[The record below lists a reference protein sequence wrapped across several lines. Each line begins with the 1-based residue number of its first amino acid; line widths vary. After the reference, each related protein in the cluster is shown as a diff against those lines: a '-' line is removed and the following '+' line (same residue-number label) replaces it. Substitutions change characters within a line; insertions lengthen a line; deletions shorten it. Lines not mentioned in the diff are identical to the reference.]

1 MSESKT
7 PIKPATAAGPVP
19 AAIGEAK
26 RSVTYGEAAE
36 PGEVPDED
44 EDDNSVKHL
53 TETQPEMIKG
63 TQESQLKKLSQP
75 ILEPPTRPEP
85 GVPDARRAS
94 QNVAH
99 SSREADPSKMTLL
112 VQSQASS
119 DPYGS
124 AEPILSSQ
132 TDDVSD
138 VLGTSHDSKSRRS
151 DSRAGDEP

>member
-1 MSESKT
+1 MEGESKT

-19 AAIGEAK
+19 AAIGE
-26 RSVTYGEAAE
+26 
-36 PGEVPDED
+36 DED
-44 EDDNSVKHL
+44 ENSVKHL
-53 TETQPEMIKG
+53 TETQPEMIEG

-75 ILEPPTRPEP
+75 ILEPPTRNLSQPEP
-85 GVPDARRAS
+85 GVPDARRTS
-94 QNVAH
+94 QNIAH
-99 SSREADPSKMTLL
+99 TSREADPSNDLIEENEKMKSQMTLL

-124 AEPILSSQ
+124 VEPILSSQ
-132 TDDVSD
+132 TDEISD